1 MLELLATQEWIS
13 KVHPL
18 VPTWEP
24 TTIAYVLGSTSTRF
38 KCWRPNGVLMGA
50 CIYLIKASHN
60 PRDNA
65 RLIPTTSIRLDGVR
79 CDCMDDPH
87 KSNEDGKRKKKKN
100 RELFLFGNLLQII
113 KLHPICVVCTTWF
126 FLQFLKF

>member
-1 MLELLATQEWIS
+1 MLELLATQKWIS

-18 VPTWEP
+18 VPTWDP
-24 TTIAYVLGSTSTRF
+24 TTITYVLGSTSTRF
-38 KCWRPNGVLMGA
+38 RCWRPNGVLMGA

-79 CDCMDDPH
+79 CNCMDDPH

-113 KLHPICVVCTTWF
+113 KLHPICSLYRLV
-126 FLQFLKF
+126 FLTIF